1 MYEARGMDAEIFLSF
16 QLFNEGSLYQNRI
29 ICYSVQN
36 WYLQAKKKKGREEST
51 TVIYSKAWPESHVRS
66 EPLLRLLH
74 HNHFPFS
81 FSFLKQGAEKQLHE

>member
-1 MYEARGMDAEIFLSF
+1 MYEAKGTGAEIFLSF

-36 WYLQAKKKKGREEST
+36 WYLQAKKKGREEST
-51 TVIYSKAWPESHVRS
+51 TVIYSKARPECRERS